1 MSQGSG
7 VQLENR
13 SWTADP
19 SKSTNRRVIVA
30 FLAISLMVLTG
41 IFVIMLWRNSIGRTF
56 VVSLAVTDYDER
68 VAKPMFGVWDLQGF
82 EAIAKENGLKPW
94 TVVPSTAYQDLQ
106 NSPNLEAALTELP
119 TQLQGLGLNNQD
131 TLIVQ
136 LRCHAVVALDSQ
148 GEWNCGLFVG
158 ETTDSKNA
166 SDNTVYPI
174 YELLKRLKKV
184 PAKNII
190 LMADICDLKSVPHR
204 GWFVNPVASY
214 LVKACERLSKD
225 SDPPGNQLWI
235 VCAATDAQSTHYSTK
250 RKRTLFQA
258 ACEDSLQRTAKQNY
272 LSLADYFEMTVRY
285 CSAACDGKQ
294 SPLLIYA
301 NKNEVCSPDT
311 AKSWQMAKQVML
323 SENKGSVKTKTQPNT
338 TAKEPNT
345 TAKEPNSDSKVTN
358 KSIGIDRKIHLVSM
372 HSNSQEPLPSGL
384 PSKDTPP
391 TLDPDLSLRFWQLRD
406 RILQANSD
414 GQQKWRW
421 TPAEFAP
428 FLWRKLQMDASL
440 DAAKAQS
447 YEQELNVFHGL
458 QASGTPASEG
468 SGQLAQAW
476 NDFLTTSRNQKLWKD
491 ETVLNDVEQEP
502 WRRIRSEYRTY
513 IDCLSELVFWR
524 DLALEF
530 PNELQTD
537 YDRLFDVLEQARRS
551 LPENDSEFALRKS
564 SELRISDLAG
574 KLKRSLS
581 TSLSRII
588 ASVRRPGKLTWID
601 ERTFQ
606 VLLASPL
613 LRYEQRKELTELL
626 AKKEIADTIPKND
639 EDLRKLLKVNDLD
652 DSVSAKS
659 EWYCKNLRRSTSFFS
674 DSPLAVP
681 ASDKKA
687 LLAWGQLYVQEI
699 SRLGESMAN
708 HRTLPEWH
716 YLSLIEFGFSS
727 SMELTKSHSGIVVS
741 PTKSRAIRLSVR
753 PNFERL
759 DFPRESEESQL
770 AIDIKYGDETDVASC
785 GLEWSIESSNSNA
798 LPGMQLSIGGRPLKR
813 DSKELIQPNA
823 KGLFFS
829 CKLSSDQIV
838 PNQCA
843 IKLIAFDPDGIASN
857 PLRIPIFR
865 NAARVHLIVT
875 YADRGAQ
882 KQLPVHTCD
891 IASLETMEQFD
902 LESPAIFGAISRY
915 SFSLANKQL
924 MERKVKLSVYALARH
939 EVSILL
945 REKKLPEES
954 LLASS
959 GPIILPAYSQNPQ
972 DVPSPLRTAKDASKS
987 KPAMRIEANNDL
999 LIFQIDEFES
1009 KGDVEIVRGNP
1020 ERWVG
1025 RFKPSNP
1032 VSSELVLV
1040 QPSRVESEQRL
1051 KMKLEGPLEFW
1062 PQFDLKELPI
1072 DVHSE
1077 WTDLKSKN
1085 QQTYPLKSSSIKLS
1099 KENPIETFIGEA
1111 MDPNKSFRFDL
1122 DVGGYPRA
1130 ITYLAKPNSTRLEQ
1144 VFPASIEIVKIEP
1157 LSDQF
1162 PKLEELKKSGQRWVF
1177 PNKID
1182 GEAITYDGIQVQAKA
1197 DFGLNPSASLVFS
1210 KEEGLNSNLIVRQE
1224 VESDRS
1230 VSVELGTT
1238 DDEGMLTVAYN
1249 PSEFKIR
1256 QTKGIDKRLNGIYSI
1271 QLMSG
1276 NVVAKAELIFDR
1288 DPPLVSKIQCVGKPE
1303 LKAGGDLEIWIDPE
1317 DGNLGSG
1324 VLTVEFAI
1332 SKDNEGANTEYN
1344 PNRIAMPLDLSRW
1357 ERDGKR
1363 SRVFLNSKALVG
1375 SPGGFVTIVART
1387 VDRAGNSQTKNIP
1400 LSVYWEGSRAK
1411 LP

>member
-7 VQLENR
+7 IQLENR

-30 FLAISLMVLTG
+30 FLAMSLMVLTG
-41 IFVIMLWRNSIGRTF
+41 IFVSMLWRNSIGRTF

-68 VAKPMFGVWDLQGF
+68 VSKPMFGVWDLQGF

-184 PAKNII
+184 PAKNIV

-225 SDPPGNQLWI
+225 SNPPGNQLWI
-235 VCAATDAQSTHYSTK
+235 VCAATDAQSTHYSSK

-285 CSAACDGKQ
+285 CSAASDGNQ
-294 SPLLIYA
+294 SPRLIYA
-301 NKNEVCSPDT
+301 NKNEICSPDT

-323 SENKGSVKTKTQPNT
+323 SENKGSVKTKTQPN
-338 TAKEPNT
+338 N
-345 TAKEPNSDSKVTN
+345 TAKEPNSDGKVTN

-372 HSNSQEPLPSGL
+372 HSNSQEPLASSL

-406 RILQANSD
+406 RILQATSD

-447 YEQELNVFHGL
+447 YEHELNVFHGL
-458 QASGTPASEG
+458 QESGTPAGEG
-468 SGQLAQAW
+468 GGQLAQAW
-476 NDFLTTSRNQKLWKD
+476 NDFLTTNRNQKLWKD

-574 KLKRSLS
+574 KLKRNLS

-606 VLLASPL
+606 SLLASPL

-626 AKKEIADTIPKND
+626 AKKEITDTVPKND
-639 EDLRKLLKVNDLD
+639 EDLRKLLKVNDQD

-659 EWYCKNLRRSTSFFS
+659 VWYCKALRRSTSFFS
-674 DSPLAVP
+674 DSPLAMP

-687 LLAWGQLYVQEI
+687 LLAWGQLYVQDI
-699 SRLGESMAN
+699 SRLGETMAN
-708 HRTLPEWH
+708 RRTLPEWH

-770 AIDIKYGDETDVASC
+770 AIDIRYGDETDVASC
-785 GLEWSIESSNSNA
+785 ALEWSIESSNSNA
-798 LPGMQLSIGGRPLKR
+798 LPGMHLSIGGRPLKR
-813 DSKELIQPNA
+813 NSKELIQPNA
-823 KGLFFS
+823 KGLFFN
-829 CKLSSDQIV
+829 CKLSSDQLV
-838 PNQCA
+838 PNQCI
-843 IKLIAFDPDGIASN
+843 IKLTAFDPDGNASN

-865 NAARVHLIVT
+865 NAERVHLIVT
-875 YADRGAQ
+875 QADRGVQ
-882 KQLPVHTCD
+882 KQLPVHRSD
-891 IASLETMEQFD
+891 IVPLESFEQFD
-902 LESPAIFGAISRY
+902 FESPAVLGATSRY
-915 SFSLANKQL
+915 SFALANKQL
-924 MERKVKLSVYALARH
+924 MERKVKLSVYAIDRNV
-939 EVSILL
+939 VSVLL
-945 REKKLPEES
+945 REKKLPEAS

-959 GPIILPAYSQNPQ
+959 GPIILPAYRQNPQ
-972 DVPSPLRTAKDASKS
+972 DVPTPLRTVKDTAKS
-987 KPAMRIEANNDL
+987 KPAMRIEANHDL
-999 LIFQIDEFES
+999 LIFQIDEFEN
-1009 KGDVEIVRGNP
+1009 KGDVEIARGNP

-1040 QPSRVESEQRL
+1040 EPGRVESEQRL
-1051 KMKLEGPLEFW
+1051 KMKLEGPLELW
-1062 PQFDLKELPI
+1062 QQLDLRELPI

-1077 WTDLKSKN
+1077 WTDLKSKI
-1085 QQTYPLKSSSIKLS
+1085 QQTYPLKMSPHKLS

-1111 MDPNKSFRFDL
+1111 MAPNKSFRFDL

-1130 ITYLAKPNSTRLEQ
+1130 TTYLAKPNSPRLEQ
-1144 VFPASIEIVKIEP
+1144 VFPVRIEIVKIEP
-1157 LSDQF
+1157 LSNQF
-1162 PKLEELKKSGQRWVF
+1162 PKLEELKKSEQRWVF
-1177 PNKID
+1177 PNNID
-1182 GEAITYDGIQVQAKA
+1182 GVAIAYEGIQVQAVA
-1197 DFGLNPSASLVFS
+1197 DFGLNASASLNFS
-1210 KEEGLNSNLIVRQE
+1210 KEEGLSSILIEQQQ

-1238 DDEGMLTVAYN
+1238 DDDGMLTVSYN
-1249 PSEFKIR
+1249 PSELKIR
-1256 QTKGIDKRLNGIYSI
+1256 QTLRNEKRLNGIYSI

-1276 NVVAKAELIFDR
+1276 NLVAKTELIFDR

-1303 LKAGGDLEIWIDPE
+1303 LKEGGELEIWIEPE
-1317 DGNLGSG
+1317 DGNFGSG

-1332 SKDNEGANTEYN
+1332 SKDNDGVNTEYN
-1344 PNRIAMPLDLSRW
+1344 PKRIALPLDLSRW

-1375 SPGGFVTIVART
+1375 TPSGFVIIVART
-1387 VDRAGNSQTKNIP
+1387 VDRAGNNQTKNIP
-1400 LSVYWEGSRAK
+1400 LSVYWDGSPAT

>member
-7 VQLENR
+7 IQLENR
-13 SWTADP
+13 SWTAEP

-41 IFVIMLWRNSIGRTF
+41 IFVSMLWRNSAGRTF

-119 TQLQGLGLNNQD
+119 TQLQGLGLNSQD

-136 LRCHAVVALDSQ
+136 LRCHAVVALDSD

-166 SDNTVYPI
+166 SDDTVYPI
-174 YELLKRLKKV
+174 YKLLKRLKKV
-184 PAKNII
+184 SAKNIV

-204 GWFVNPVASY
+204 GWFVNPVTSY
-214 LVKACERLSKD
+214 LVKACEKLSKD
-225 SDPPGNQLWI
+225 SNPPGNQLWI
-235 VCAATDAQSTHYSTK
+235 VCAATDAQSTHYSSK

-258 ACEDSLQRTAKQNY
+258 ACEDSLQRTTKQNY

-285 CSAACDGKQ
+285 CSAASEGKQ
-294 SPLLIYA
+294 SPRLIYA
-301 NKNEVCSPDT
+301 NKAEVCSPDT
-311 AKSWQMAKQVML
+311 AKSWQMAKQVLL
-323 SENKGSVKTKTQPNT
+323 SENKGSVKTKTQPNNT
-338 TAKEPNT
+338 GKEPNGDNK
-345 TAKEPNSDSKVTN
+345 ATN
-358 KSIGIDRKIHLVSM
+358 KSVGIDRKTHLVSM
-372 HSNSQEPLPSGL
+372 HSISQDPNPSGL

-391 TLDPDLSLRFWQLRD
+391 TLDPDPSLRFWQLRD

-414 GQQKWRW
+414 GQKKWRW

-428 FLWRKLQMDASL
+428 FLWRKLQMDASH
-440 DAAKAQS
+440 DAAKSQS
-447 YEQELNVFHGL
+447 YERELKVFYGL
-458 QASGTPASEG
+458 QESGTPASEG

-476 NDFLTTSRNQKLWKD
+476 NDFLTTNRNQKLWKD
-491 ETVLNDVEQEP
+491 ETILNDVEQEP
-502 WRRIRSEYRTY
+502 WRRIRNEYRSY

-581 TSLSRII
+581 TSLARII

-601 ERTFQ
+601 ERTSQ

-626 AKKEIADTIPKND
+626 AKKEITDTVPKND

-652 DSVSAKS
+652 DGASAMS
-659 EWYCKNLRRSTSFFS
+659 EWYCKSLRRSTSFFS

-681 ASDKKA
+681 VSDKKT

-699 SRLGESMAN
+699 RRLGESLAN
-708 HRTLPEWH
+708 RRTVHEWH
-716 YLSLIEFGFSS
+716 YLSLIDFGFSS

-785 GLEWSIESSNSNA
+785 GLEWSIESSKSNT
-798 LPGMQLSIGGRPLKR
+798 LPGMQLWIGGRPLKR
-813 DSKELIQPNA
+813 DSRELIQPNA
-823 KGLFFS
+823 KGLFFN

-857 PLRIPIFR
+857 PLLIPIFR
-865 NAARVHLIVT
+865 NAARVHFIVT
-875 YADRGAQ
+875 HANRGVQ
-882 KQLPVHTCD
+882 KQLPVHSCD
-891 IASLETMEQFD
+891 IASLETFEQFD
-902 LESPAIFGAISRY
+902 FESPAVFGATSRY

-924 MERKVKLSVYALARH
+924 MERKVKLSIYAFPRN
-939 EVSILL
+939 EVSVLL
-945 REKKLPEES
+945 REKKLPEQA

-959 GPIILPAYSQNPQ
+959 GPIILPAYSQNSQ
-972 DVPSPLRTAKDASKS
+972 DVPTPLRTAKNASKS
-987 KPAMRIEANNDL
+987 KPAMNIEANNDL
-999 LIFQIDEFES
+999 LIFQIDEFEN
-1009 KGDVEIVRGNP
+1009 KGDVEIARGNP

-1025 RFKPSNP
+1025 RFKPTNP

-1040 QPSRVESEQRL
+1040 EPSRVESDQRL

-1062 PQFDLKELPI
+1062 QQLDLKELPI
-1072 DVHSE
+1072 EVHSE

-1085 QQTYPLKSSSIKLS
+1085 QQTYPLQSSSIKLS
-1099 KENPIETFIGEA
+1099 KESPIETFIGEP

-1122 DVGGYPRA
+1122 EVGRYPRA
-1130 ITYLAKPNSTRLEQ
+1130 ITYLAKPNSSRLEQ
-1144 VFPASIEIVKIEP
+1144 VFPARIEIVEIEP
-1157 LSDQF
+1157 LSKQF
-1162 PKLEELKKSGQRWVF
+1162 PKTVELKKSGQRWVF
-1177 PNKID
+1177 PNKIE
-1182 GEAITYDGIQVQAKA
+1182 GEAIVYDGIQVQAKA
-1197 DFGLNPSASLVFS
+1197 DFALNQSASLIFS
-1210 KEEGLNSNLIVRQE
+1210 KEEGVNSNLIDRQE

-1230 VSVELGTT
+1230 VSVELGTN
-1238 DDEGMLTVAYN
+1238 DDDAMLTVAYI
-1249 PSEFKIR
+1249 PSELKIR
-1256 QTKGIDKRLNGIYSI
+1256 QTKGIDKRLNGVYSI

-1276 NVVAKAELIFDR
+1276 NLVAKTELIFDR
-1288 DPPLVSKIQCVGKPE
+1288 DPPLISRIQCDGKAE
-1303 LKAGGDLEIWIDPE
+1303 LRPGGRLEILIEPD
-1317 DGNLGSG
+1317 DGTSGSG
-1324 VLTVEFAI
+1324 VETVEFAI
-1332 SKDNEGANTEYN
+1332 SKDRDLANTEYN
-1344 PNRIAMPLDLSRW
+1344 PNRIFAPLANPSWDG
-1357 ERDGKR
+1357 DGKR
-1363 SRVFLNSKALVG
+1363 SRVFLDSKLLVG
-1375 SPGGFVTIVART
+1375 TPSGRVIIVANT
-1387 VDRAGNSQTKNIP
+1387 VDLAGNRQPKNIP
-1400 LSVYWEGSRAK
+1400 LSVYWDDSRAAVPSPK
-1411 LP
+1411 